1 MGTACD
7 DINFPKGARDPMN
20 TEALPEPRSGGISA
34 TQKAMIFRNM
44 SDGIMTV
51 GENGQIT
58 YVNAALLEIFHFEK
72 EEDVLG
78 KSFEK
83 IFLHNKKN
91 HAFNKFFSLATEKR
105 QPTEKTFLR
114 YRMDNGEKLYLDI
127 DVSLM
132 DQNWNHISEDR
143 FPGMMILIENATDRF
158 TLRQREHDYA
168 YIFAGI
174 IFCITSYLMA
184 WSCIRFTLGIQL
196 HTSVYTMIIEVITF
210 ALFLEIVFFTSFSLK
225 EIGLVPRWKKFKQN
239 MLETLTIAVIS
250 GAVLVLSKIILA
262 LFGIQ
267 IKSYFLGGSWRGL
280 ANYGFT
286 ALLQEFLARGVIQTS
301 VKSLMRIKYQK
312 TLGIILT
319 SLLFSLMHMPFGFIF
334 MMGALVLSLA
344 LGYLFERQGDLWG
357 CALLHWF
364 CGYLTMCLY
373 F

>member
-1 MGTACD
+1 
-7 DINFPKGARDPMN
+7 MN
-20 TEALPEPRSGGISA
+20 TEILPEPKSSSISA
-34 TQKAMIFRNM
+34 TQKDMIFRNM

-51 GENGQIT
+51 DENGNIT

-72 EEDVLG
+72 EKDVLG

-83 IFLHNKKN
+83 LFLQNKKN
-91 HAFNKFFSLATEKR
+91 RAFIKFFSLAMEKR
-105 QPTEKTFLR
+105 QPTEKTSLR
-114 YRMDNGEKLYLDI
+114 YRMDNGNRLFLNI
-127 DVSLM
+127 DASLM
-132 DQNWNHISEDR
+132 ERSWNHISEDR
-143 FPGMMILIENATDRF
+143 FPGMMILIENATDHF

-184 WSCIRFTLGIQL
+184 WSCIRFTLGIHL
-196 HTSVYTMIIEVITF
+196 HTSVYTMMIEIITF

-225 EIGLVPRWKKFKQN
+225 EIGLVPHWKKLKEN
-239 MLETLTIAVIS
+239 LLETLTIAVIS
-250 GAVLVLSKIILA
+250 GAVLVLSKILLS

-267 IKSYFLGGSWRGL
+267 IKSYFIGGSWRGL

-301 VKSLMRIKYQK
+301 VKSIMRIKYQK
-312 TLGIILT
+312 ALGIILT

-334 MMGALVLSLA
+334 MMGAFVLSLA
-344 LGYLFERQGDLWG
+344 LGYLFERHGDLWG

>member
-1 MGTACD
+1 
-7 DINFPKGARDPMN
+7 MN
-20 TEALPEPRSGGISA
+20 TETLPEPKDSGISSA
-34 TQKAMIFRNM
+34 QKDMIFKNI

-51 GENGQIT
+51 GENGEIT
-58 YVNAALLEIFHFEK
+58 YVNAALLDIFHIEK
-72 EEDVLG
+72 EEDIIG
-78 KSFEK
+78 ESFEK
-83 IFLHNKKN
+83 MFLQNKKN
-91 HAFNKFFSLATEKR
+91 RAFIKFFSLTVQKQ
-105 QPTEKTFLR
+105 QPTEKTSVR
-114 YRMDNGEKLYLDI
+114 YRMDNGEKLFLNI

-132 DQNWNHISEDR
+132 ERNWTHISEDR

-174 IFCITSYLMA
+174 ILCITSYLMA
-184 WSCIRFTLGIQL
+184 WNCISFTLGIRL
-196 HTSVYTMIIEVITF
+196 HTSVYTLMIEVITF

-225 EIGLVPRWKKFKQN
+225 DIGLVPNWKKLREN
-239 MLETLTIAVIS
+239 ILETLSIAVIA
-250 GAVLVLSKIILA
+250 GAVLVLSKLLLT

-267 IKSYFLGGSWRGL
+267 IKSYFIGGSWRGL
-280 ANYGFT
+280 ANYAFT

-312 TLGIILT
+312 MLGIILT

-334 MMGALVLSLA
+334 MMGAFVLSLA
-344 LGYLFERQGDLWG
+344 LGYLFERHGDLWG